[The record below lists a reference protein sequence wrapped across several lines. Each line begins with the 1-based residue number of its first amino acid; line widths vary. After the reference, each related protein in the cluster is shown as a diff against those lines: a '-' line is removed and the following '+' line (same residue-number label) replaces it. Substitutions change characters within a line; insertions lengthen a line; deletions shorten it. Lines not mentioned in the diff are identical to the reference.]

1 MIQSQFLINEYH
13 FRFIRQEKD
22 AIDALSFNN
31 NKIQNISRL
40 NAIQRELE
48 TD

>member
-1 MIQSQFLINEYH
+1 MIQSQFLINEYRL
-13 FRFIRQEKD
+13 RFIRQEKD
-22 AIDALSFNN
+22 AIDTLSFNN

-48 TD
+48 ID